1 MLEAIMTWVGENYKI
16 IPAACAIA
24 IVIACKSFAHAEP
37 IVQKFYGL
45 DSNNEVHSMVKWLD
59 SDSKQVVNLIDISY
73 VSADELAT
81 CHKLSEVKKL
91 SKCNDIKLR
100 WKTTQNYD
108 VYFNNEMPNGIKW
121 IVVEE
126 KGKTTVT
133 LDNYKFTVNKLL
145 GSRIIDTYAKT
156 EDTSDQKWLMKLVT
170 NNGTLKN
177 YKYRKVVSKNNVF
190 TNYTVNF

>member
-1 MLEAIMTWVGENYKI
+1 MFEAIKDWIDENYKVI
-16 IPAACAIA
+16 IVVCAIVVA
-24 IVIACKSFAHAEP
+24 FNSFVHAEP
-37 IVQKFYGL
+37 VVQKFYGL
-45 DSNNEVHSMVKWLD
+45 DSNNEVHSMTKWLD
-59 SDSKQVVNLIDISY
+59 SETKQVVNLIDISY
-73 VSADELAT
+73 VSTDELAA

-91 SKCNDIKLR
+91 AKCNDIKLR
-100 WKTTQNYD
+100 WKTAQNYD

-121 IVVEE
+121 IVAEE
-126 KGKTTVT
+126 NGKTTIT

-177 YKYRKVVSKNNVF
+177 YKYRKVVSKNNGF